1 MRKTTEVST
10 VRVAV
15 EVSFQVGKMDYGTI
29 LVPAGTPVFR
39 HIIKSKDAAWKPETT
54 KTSDWFVQNPSLLP
68 DNGRI
73 LINGKH
79 SSFFVQDATHY
90 GITVPNANVCPVKG
104 PYIIGFGGENAETF
118 HKAHHY

>member
-1 MRKTTEVST
+1 MSKTTEVST

-29 LVPAGTPVFR
+29 LVPAGTQVMR
-39 HIIKSKDAAWKPETT
+39 HVQNGKP
-54 KTSDWFVQNPSLLP
+54 SDWFVKNPSQLP

-79 SSFFVQDATHY
+79 SSFFVHDATHY
-90 GITVPNANVCPVKG
+90 GISIPNANVCPVNG
-104 PYIIGFGGENAETF
+104 PYVIGFGGENAETF
-118 HKAHHY
+118 HKSFHY